1 MGLNHD
7 GSKAAS
13 VHFNIN
19 AGDGKTPDAEEV
31 GIRVEFV
38 RSRHADEAR
47 ERITYDG
54 KSAEIKPFIPRIMP
68 MPPPDD
74 PAA

>member
-7 GSKAAS
+7 SSKAAS

-31 GIRVEFV
+31 GIKVEFV
-38 RSRHADEAR
+38 RSRHVDEAR

-54 KSAEIKPFIPRIMP
+54 KSADIRPFIPRIMP
-68 MPPPDD
+68 
-74 PAA
+74 ATG